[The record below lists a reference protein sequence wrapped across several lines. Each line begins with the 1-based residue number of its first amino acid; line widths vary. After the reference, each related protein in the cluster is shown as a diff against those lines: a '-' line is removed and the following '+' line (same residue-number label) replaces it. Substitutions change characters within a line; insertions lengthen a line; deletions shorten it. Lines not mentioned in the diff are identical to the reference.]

1 MLAHANPDLSP
12 RMDAAGR
19 AGLYRLRK
27 SSMALGVGTVS
38 TTPARHPSS
47 SEEGSIFNNSPPD
60 SGGVAPWAPGWLYA
74 GDSFSATCS
83 APPLQGSADNFHVPR
98 PALPAA
104 LSKLSGKCG
113 LGPMLFTKAGRS
125 PFDPLTPRGRGKKN
139 FLPGE

>member
-1 MLAHANPDLSP
+1 VLAHANPDLSP

-60 SGGVAPWAPGWLYA
+60 SGGVAPWAPGWLSA
-74 GDSFSATCS
+74 EDSFSAACS
-83 APPLQGSADNFHVPR
+83 APPFQTRGEKSRLAPHGLQSV
-98 PALPAA
+98 
-104 LSKLSGKCG
+104 G
-113 LGPMLFTKAGRS
+113 LGGRS
-125 PFDPLTPRGRGKKN
+125 GTI
-139 FLPGE
+139 